1 MRAILLAAG
10 FGTRLRPL
18 TDSIPKCLVP
28 IHGKPLLEIWLESL
42 TAAHVGPC
50 LINTHYLY
58 KAVEGFI
65 SKSRFADSVVLVHE
79 AELLGTAGTAIANLQ
94 FFGEEDG
101 MLIHADNYCRADIH
115 SFIDA
120 HYRRPPECLMT
131 MMAFRTEDPTSCGIL
146 EVNERGVAT
155 AMHEKVSSPPGN
167 LANGAVY
174 ILSRDLIQMLRGQ
187 LNWATDFSLDV
198 LPKLMGR
205 IFIHET
211 AESFIDIGS
220 PTAYA
225 QANRL

>member
-1 MRAILLAAG
+1 
-10 FGTRLRPL
+10 
-18 TDSIPKCLVP
+18 
-28 IHGKPLLEIWLESL
+28 
-42 TAAHVGPC
+42 
-50 LINTHYLY
+50 
-58 KAVEGFI
+58 
-65 SKSRFADSVVLVHE
+65 
-79 AELLGTAGTAIANLQ
+79 
-94 FFGEEDG
+94 
-101 MLIHADNYCRADIH
+101 
-115 SFIDA
+115 
-120 HYRRPPECLMT
+120 
-131 MMAFRTEDPTSCGIL
+131 
-146 EVNERGVAT
+146 
-155 AMHEKVSSPPGN
+155 MHEKVSSPPGN